1 MALVTKIRE
10 KSGLAIGII
19 AVSLIL
25 FIVGGDL
32 IGSGGGLFGGNNQK
46 VGEIAGNTI
55 LVQDFQRKVD
65 EARLGYEAQTG
76 RAASEQELQ
85 LIREQAWNQFI
96 LEYAY
101 QKEFD
106 ALGLTVSPEE
116 SNDMFFG
123 KYIHPAVK
131 QQFTNPQT
139 GQFDKNII
147 IQFRNTLPKAPA
159 EQQAQWQN
167 FVKSVQADRLRTKYE
182 NLIRLSTFVTTA
194 EAQREYQA
202 QNSKASV
209 KYLFVPFYAIPD
221 SSVQVADAQLEDY
234 LGKHRDQYKG
244 ANTRSIQYV
253 AFGVVPSAKD
263 SLDFKNQLTQV
274 AKGLATAPNDSSFAR
289 SNSDTPAPL
298 YWSAQELTPQLKES
312 VGSFF
317 KGQIVGPFQQ
327 GNTYSIYK
335 YDGTKQDSLYTV
347 KASHILIRPTDTS
360 DSAKASARRRAE
372 SILSQLKSGASFEAM
387 AAQNGQDGTAQ
398 QGGDLGYFKNNGQ
411 MDKKFQDAVF
421 GFNGTGLLPNVV
433 ETDFGYHLIKVT
445 EPKSNT
451 LYRIVAVNKTLGPS
465 QATRDEAYRRADQ
478 FASEN
483 KSLEEMEAAV
493 KKQKDLVLLRAE
505 RIAENAASLNMMPN
519 AREVVRWAFDDDT
532 NVGETSPVFEVN
544 DTYLVA
550 ALTNQTSEDEVK
562 ASDFRDELTQKVR
575 NELKGEQILKKL
587 QGTSGSLDQIAAKY
601 GAGALVETAN
611 DLTLANGLLNTAG
624 ADPVAIGKAF
634 GLKPGQRSKPFVGET
649 GVFIVETLSKT
660 EAPVVADYSL
670 YKNQIQQ
677 DRAQRA
683 QTYINEAIKDN
694 AKIKDYRAKFF

>member
-32 IGSGGGLFGGNNQK
+32 LGAGGLFGGNNQK

-55 LVQDFQRKVD
+55 LVQDFQRRVD
-65 EARLGYEAQTG
+65 QARQGYEAQTG
-76 RAASEQELQ
+76 RSAGEQELQ
-85 LIREQAWNQFI
+85 LIRDQAWNQFI

-101 QKEFD
+101 QDEFD

-116 SNDMFFG
+116 SNDLFFG
-123 KYIHPAVK
+123 KYIHPAVR

-139 GQFDKNII
+139 GQFDKNLL
-147 IQFRNTLPKAPA
+147 IQFRNNLPKAPA
-159 EQQAQWQN
+159 EQQAQWQQ
-167 FVKSVQADRLRTKYE
+167 FVKQVQADRLRTKYE
-182 NLIRLSTFVTTA
+182 NLIRLSTYVTTS

-202 QNSKASV
+202 QNAKVSL

-221 SSVQVADAQLEDY
+221 SSVQVTDAQLEDY

-253 AFGVVPSAKD
+253 AFGVVPSGRD
-263 SLDFKNQLTQV
+263 STAFKQQLTQL
-274 AKGLATAPNDSSFAR
+274 AKGLATAPNDSAFAR

-298 YWSAQELTPQLKES
+298 YWSAQELTPQLKDA
-312 VGSFF
+312 VGTFF
-317 KGQIVGPFQQ
+317 KGQIVGPFQE
-327 GNTYSIYK
+327 GSTYSIYK
-335 YDGTKQDSLYTV
+335 YDGTRQDSLYTV
-347 KASHILIRPTDTS
+347 KASHILIQPQGTA

-372 SILSQLKSGASFEAM
+372 TILAQIKGGASFEAM
-387 AAQNGQDGTAQ
+387 AAQNGSDGTAQ

-411 MDKKFQDAVF
+411 MDQKFQDAVF
-421 GFNGTGLLPNVV
+421 SFNGTGLLPNVV
-433 ETDFGYHLIKVT
+433 ETQFGYHIIKVT

-451 LYRIVAVNKTLGPS
+451 LYRIVAINKTLGPS

-483 KSLEEMEAAV
+483 KSLEAMEAAV
-493 KKQKDLVLLRAE
+493 KKQKDLVLLKAE
-505 RIAENAASLNMMPN
+505 RIAENATSLNLIPN
-519 AREVVRWAFDDDT
+519 AREVIRWAFDDET
-532 NVGETSPVFEVN
+532 SVGETSPVFEVN
-544 DTYLVA
+544 DTYVIA

-575 NELKGEQILKKL
+575 NELKAEQILKKL
-587 QGTSGSLDQIAAKY
+587 GTSGSLEQLAAKY

-611 DLTLANGLLNTAG
+611 DVNLANGLLNTAG
-624 ADPVAIGKAF
+624 ADPVALGRAF

-649 GVFIVETLSKT
+649 GVFVVEPTKST
-660 EAPVVADYSL
+660 PAPAIADYSL
-670 YKNQIQQ
+670 YKNQVLQE
-677 DRAQRA
+677 RTQRA
-683 QTYINEAIKDN
+683 QYYVNEAIKDN
-694 AKIKDYRAKFF
+694 AKIKDNRARFY